1 MSNSLKERL
10 TSSHYFSS
18 LQSVVSCQCKTC
30 SRSQRF
36 QGVEWSQVKARVPS
50 CLHQK
55 SKIALAMLDKT
66 LVELMIEA
74 LERAIAEAGVK

>member
-1 MSNSLKERL
+1 MNRQKSK
-10 TSSHYFSS
+10 
-18 LQSVVSCQCKTC
+18 
-30 SRSQRF
+30 
-36 QGVEWSQVKARVPS
+36 GVEWSQVKARVPS

>member
-1 MSNSLKERL
+1 MNR
-10 TSSHYFSS
+10 
-18 LQSVVSCQCKTC
+18 QKTK
-30 SRSQRF
+30 
-36 QGVEWSQVKARVPS
+36 GIEWAQVKARVPS
-50 CLHQK
+50 RLHQK